1 MRRKSITG
9 RWLVNGVGVIILVL
23 VGLVVAGTMALRYV
37 YYESVSA
44 ALYEYAD
51 TTSGT
56 FSVYLS
62 DSSYDWTTASR
73 EFLANFRDRSQVEVQ
88 VLDADGNVQMTST
101 GFVPDANLRA
111 DWDAATTSND
121 GNRLRNGRYSSG
133 ERVMSLVA
141 LIRQDDAVPGGL
153 RVVVSLRLVD
163 RQILVIS
170 GILIALAML
179 ILFFVMLSSS
189 YFVSSII
196 NPVKE
201 IGRGART
208 IATGNY
214 RHRIP
219 KRDNDEIGDLC
230 DTINYM
236 AGEIGKAEELKNDFI
251 SSISHELR
259 TPLTAIKG
267 WSETLSQIGDS
278 NPDLTKRG
286 LQVIADETDRLS
298 DLVEELLD
306 FSRLQGGRLAVRSE
320 RFDVIAELEETVLLY
335 RPRAE
340 RENIRLYYVE
350 TEDIPPLMGDK
361 DRIRQVFINIM
372 DNAVKYASEGASIR
386 VEAARVGG
394 TVQIVISDTGIGISE
409 EDLQHIKEKFYRV
422 NKNGSIPGSGIGLAL
437 ADEVV
442 RLHGGRLEIDST
454 LGKGTAVTITLPI
467 TTDADK

>member
-111 DWDAATTSND
+111 DWDAATSSND
-121 GNRLRNGRYSSG
+121 GYGLWNGRYSSG
-133 ERVMSLVA
+133 ERVMSLVT

-251 SSISHELR
+251 STISHEIR
-259 TPLTAIKG
+259 TPLTAVKG
-267 WSETLSQIGDS
+267 WGETLLQIGD
-278 NPDLTKRG
+278 KAR
-286 LQVIADETDRLS
+286 
-298 DLVEELLD
+298 
-306 FSRLQGGRLAVRSE
+306 
-320 RFDVIAELEETVLLY
+320 DV
-335 RPRAE
+335 
-340 RENIRLYYVE
+340 
-350 TEDIPPLMGDK
+350 
-361 DRIRQVFINIM
+361 
-372 DNAVKYASEGASIR
+372 
-386 VEAARVGG
+386 
-394 TVQIVISDTGIGISE
+394 
-409 EDLQHIKEKFYRV
+409 
-422 NKNGSIPGSGIGLAL
+422 
-437 ADEVV
+437 
-442 RLHGGRLEIDST
+442 
-454 LGKGTAVTITLPI
+454 
-467 TTDADK
+467 